1 LRKLQIH
8 NPLTKMKLNRQL
20 ILLFVILVS
29 PVFLLNWYANNQTER
44 ILKEHVTN
52 AYMELNKQNHLLIN
66 RDIETVSR
74 VMTNIIINPVVQQ
87 LQSGAGGVYDEP
99 NQYDRVKLYE
109 TADKL
114 IPTFSIGI
122 TGGDAVGYYLYVY
135 DPENKYNFAP
145 YNTSRYRNGGVFF
158 YTDLTK
164 PSWVDEAIAG
174 KGRGYLKIL
183 SGIGNEGPTL
193 AYIRAVNS
201 AISGKL
207 IVGALVASN
216 MDKKIGQSLRSV
228 SLPDNGEMFL
238 TDYDNTILAST
249 VAGSMG
255 RKLDLP
261 ASMVEGTK
269 GEETLDDVG
278 NGYIYVQ
285 HADYEIRQKL
295 VYRIPAAS
303 LLRQQSELKRAIQW
317 ISMAYSLFGIVV
329 MAYFW
334 RSLLFPLQR
343 LAGFVRGYEP
353 GRKVPSSEEAWR
365 NDEVGVLIHAIYS
378 MARRINSLVEDRY
391 VMDIKQKET
400 QLQVLYQQINPHL
413 LYNTLES
420 IYWKSSLEGNSDSAE
435 MIKELSKLMRISLSR
450 GRELITLQEEL
461 EHATAYTRL
470 QQKRYEYEFEVRW
483 ETDEEALPNLIPKIT
498 LQPLIENA
506 IMHGVRNMG
515 EDGLI
520 VVRAFRREERVVVE
534 VEDNGYKPV
543 DHEALNRTIREP
555 GTDNRSGY
563 GIHNVHERIQLHFGS
578 EYGIRYSLPPGGG
591 TLVTI
596 ELPARQ
602 AEAAPAPADAG

>member
-1 LRKLQIH
+1 
-8 NPLTKMKLNRQL
+8 MKLNRQL

-29 PVFLLNWYANNQTER
+29 PVFLLNWYANNQTEH
-44 ILKEHVTN
+44 ILKRHVTN

-66 RDIETVSR
+66 RDIDTVNR

-87 LQSGAGGVYDEP
+87 LQSGAGQVYDEA

-109 TADKL
+109 TADRL

-122 TGGDAVGYYLYVY
+122 SGGEAVGYYLYVY
-135 DPENKYNFAP
+135 DPLDRYDFAP
-145 YNTSRYRNGGVFF
+145 LNASRFRNGGVYF
-158 YTDLTK
+158 YTDRTK
-164 PSWVDEAIAG
+164 PSWADEAISR
-174 KGRGYLKIL
+174 KGRGFLKIVN
-183 SGIGNEGPTL
+183 GIGGGRTETL

-201 AISGKL
+201 TISGKM
-207 IVGALVASN
+207 IVGVLVASN
-216 MDKKIGQSLRSV
+216 MDKKIEQSLQSV

-249 VAGSMG
+249 LDGSMG

-261 ASMVEGTK
+261 PSMVHGTK
-269 GEETLDDVG
+269 GEETTDAIYGDS
-278 NGYIYVQ
+278 IYVQ
-285 HADYEIRQKL
+285 HADYEIQQKL
-295 VYRIPAAS
+295 VYRISAAS

-334 RSLLFPLQR
+334 RSLLSPLQK

-353 GRKVPSSEEAWR
+353 GRKVPSSEAVDR

-378 MARRINSLVEDRY
+378 MARRLNSLIEDRY
-391 VMDIKQKET
+391 MMDIKQKET

-450 GRELITLQEEL
+450 GRELITLEEEL

-470 QQKRYEYEFEVRW
+470 QQKRYEYEFQVRW
-483 ETDEEALPNLIPKIT
+483 ETEEEALTNPIPKIT

-506 IMHGVRNMG
+506 IFHGVRNMG

-520 VVRAFRREERVVVE
+520 VIRAFRRDGRVVVE

-543 DHEALNRTIREP
+543 DHEALNRSIREP
-555 GTDNRSGY
+555 RTDDRQGY
-563 GIHNVHERIQLHFGS
+563 GIHNVHERIRLHFGS
-578 EYGIRYSLPPGGG
+578 DYGIHYSMPPGGG
-591 TLVTI
+591 TLVSI
-596 ELPARQ
+596 ELPIRP
-602 AEAAPAPADAG
+602 AEEAPAPAEAG